1 MNNNWV
7 KIYSST
13 QQHLVEIAKGVLK
26 ENGIDSVILNKKDS
40 AYNMWGDLELYASQQ
55 DALEALSII
64 KQHDL

>member
-1 MNNNWV
+1 MKNNWV
-7 KIYSST
+7 KIYSSS

-40 AYNMWGDLELYASQQ
+40 AYNMWGELELYTSEK
-55 DALEALSII
+55 DALEAASII